1 MQGASLNGSFR
12 LFAYV
17 YSDVS
22 SACSSLCE
30 SDIYFK
36 TRTTNKT
43 PKAFAND
50 SALNYKGNEERS

>member
-1 MQGASLNGSFR
+1 MQDASLNGFC
-12 LFAYV
+12 LFVYV
-17 YSDVS
+17 YSGVS

-43 PKAFAND
+43 PKAFANG
-50 SALNYKGNEERS
+50 SVLNYKGSEERS